1 MAIRTMDRIKGICLK
16 PNAEWPVIEAETTS
30 TRDLML
36 GYVVPLAAIGPIA
49 SFVGGVFIGRTIPFV
64 GTYHV
69 PLTTG
74 LTLAVVTYVL
84 ALVGI
89 FVLSLIID
97 ALAPSF
103 GGQKNSAQALK
114 LAVYSYTPAWVAG
127 ALSILTALGMLA
139 IIAGFYG
146 LYLLYLGLPV
156 LMKNPKEKSVGYT
169 VVIVICAIVLSV
181 VIGVVGGAV
190 GGAGMV
196 AAGGFKGLSSSGL
209 SRSGLPSS
217 GVSSPTGA
225 VQFDKDSPLGRL
237 QAMGAAMKE
246 SNTKM
251 EAAQKSGDPNAQAQ
265 AAMQGLGALFGGGKR
280 VEPIGI
286 AELKPFV
293 PATFAGLEKTGGSA
307 EKNGMAGLAVSKA
320 EGIYSD
326 HAQKHVTLEITDT
339 GGASGLMGMAGWMNL
354 QGEREDDSGFEK
366 TEKVDGRLM
375 HEKGSK
381 RPGGSNEFTLVLG
394 DRFIVAASGSVDL
407 PALKAAVSGLDLGKL
422 EAMKSVGVAK

>member
-30 TRDLML
+30 TRDLMI
-36 GYVVPLAAIGPIA
+36 GYALPLAAIAPIA
-49 SFVGGVFIGRTIPFV
+49 GFIGGVFVGRTLPFV

-69 PLTTG
+69 PLATG

-84 ALVGI
+84 SLVGI
-89 FVLSLIID
+89 LILSLVIN

-114 LAVYSYTPAWVAG
+114 VAIYSYTPAWVAG
-127 ALSILTALGMLA
+127 ILTILTSLGILA
-139 IIAGFYG
+139 IVASFYG

-156 LMKNPKEKSVGYT
+156 LMKNPKEKSLGYT
-169 VVIVICAIVLSV
+169 VVVVICAIVLSV
-181 VIGVVGGAV
+181 VFGAVALAV
-190 GGAGMV
+190 GGGTGMM
-196 AAGGFKGLSSSGL
+196 AAGGLQGL
-209 SRSGLPSS
+209 SRPGSS
-217 GVSSPTGA
+217 SAAAP

-251 EAAQKSGDPNAQAQ
+251 EAAQKSGDPGAQAQ

-280 VEPIGI
+280 VDPIGI

-326 HAQKHVTLEITDT
+326 HAQKHVTLEITDS
-339 GGASGLMGMAGWMNL
+339 GGASGLIGMAGWMNL
-354 QGEREDDSGFEK
+354 QGEREDDNGFEK

-381 RPGGSNEFTLVLG
+381 RPGGDNEFTVVLG
-394 DRFIVAASGSVDL
+394 DRFIVAAHGSVDL